1 MDSEATAVIW
11 RRWMYALTPQLD
23 IYESLRKVV
32 RRKTILE
39 VGFGTGIGILQYQYL
54 AEYIDAVEIDKSAV
68 QFARR
73 MMPLRSVRWICDDI
87 TNPTRRYKGYDMVVM
102 IEVLEHLNKPAKAL
116 RIIRNALGI
125 PGYALITV
133 PNKNR
138 YRKREES
145 LNNLEWTPS
154 EIMKFIGEYFDK
166 VWLLDSDFI
175 VQENM
180 DTRESPIIVGASRE
194 S

>member
-32 RRKTILE
+32 RRKTVLE

-54 AEYIDAVEIDKSAV
+54 AEYVDAVEIDKSAV
-68 QFARR
+68 IFARR
-73 MMPLRSVRWICDDI
+73 LMPLRSVRWICDDI
-87 TNPTRRYKGYDMVVM
+87 TNPSNRYKGYDMVVM

-116 RIIRNALGI
+116 RIIRNALTL
-125 PGYALITV
+125 PGHALITV

-145 LNNLEWTPS
+145 LNNIEWTPI
-154 EIMKFIGEYFDK
+154 EIMKFVGEYFDK
-166 VWLLDSDFI
+166 VWLLDSDLI
-175 VQENM
+175 VQEDM